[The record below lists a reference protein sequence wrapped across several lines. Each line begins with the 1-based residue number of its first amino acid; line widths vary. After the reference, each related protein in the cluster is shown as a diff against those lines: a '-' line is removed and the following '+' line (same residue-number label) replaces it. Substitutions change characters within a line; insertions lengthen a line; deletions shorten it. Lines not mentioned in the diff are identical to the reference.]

1 MDEKQLKAAIDES
14 IEKNL
19 EKIAGEKTAAVVKD
33 TVRKM
38 RLDRELYGRDKSGL
52 DDEQKSAF
60 ASDMIAIAK
69 NRFGNGEKAALLET
83 TDSAGGYTVPVEVH
97 RGIMRIAASVG
108 LVLRDAQKF
117 PMSSDEMNVPRYAGS
132 DLEGAYYT
140 NDDTVGSE
148 TDVTFGVATLAA
160 KTWYTIFRVSN
171 PLLADA
177 SADIGDFLL
186 ALAAEGLAN
195 MADKQGFA
203 GSGSP
208 FTGLLNDANVTAYSL
223 GTTRDSHAD
232 FTVDDAFNVVANLP
246 AALHQGAAWYMH
258 PTMWARLK
266 TLEDTAGQKLIGQNT
281 NALIASTAID
291 GIKPA
296 GVLAEYPVYLSSH
309 FPAYDS
315 GTSASE
321 EFMVF
326 ANLNKALFVGD
337 RERLAFAKS
346 DSATVGGKNVFAAN
360 QTAFR
365 VTHRHAIAVGLPAA
379 AVVVATGA
387 TS

>member
-1 MDEKQLKAAIDES
+1 MNKEEITKAIDDS
-14 IEKNL
+14 VAKNL
-19 EKIAGEKTAAVVKD
+19 ESIVGEKTATVVKE

-38 RLDRELYGRDKSGL
+38 RLERELYGRDKSGL
-52 DDEQKSAF
+52 DDEQKTAF

-69 NRFGNGEKAALLET
+69 GRFGNGEKAALLET
-83 TDSAGGYTVPVEVH
+83 VDSQGGYTVPTEVH

-108 LVLRDAQKF
+108 LVLRDAMKF

-140 NDDTVGSE
+140 NDDTVGGE
-148 TDVTFGVATLAA
+148 TAVTFGVATLAA

-186 ALAAEGLAN
+186 ALAAEGLSN

-203 GSGSP
+203 GTGSP
-208 FTGLLNDANVTAYSL
+208 FTGLLADANVTAYALATDDLSM
-223 GTTRDSHAD
+223 AD
-232 FTVDDAFNVVANLP
+232 FTIDDAQNVVANLP
-246 AALHQGAAWYMH
+246 ASLHNGAAWYMH
-258 PTMWARLK
+258 PTMWAHLK
-266 TLEDTAGQKLIGQNT
+266 TLKDGDGRYLLGQNN
-281 NALIASTAID
+281 NAFAAAYQVD

-296 GVLAEYPVYLSSH
+296 GVLTEYPVFLSSH
-309 FPAYDS
+309 FPAYDAAD
-315 GTSASE
+315 GAETA
-321 EFMVF
+321 FMAF
-326 ANLNKALFVGD
+326 ANLGKALFVGD
-337 RERLAFAKS
+337 RERLSFAKS

-365 VTHRHAIAVGLPAA
+365 VTHRHAITVGLPAA

-387 TS
+387 AA